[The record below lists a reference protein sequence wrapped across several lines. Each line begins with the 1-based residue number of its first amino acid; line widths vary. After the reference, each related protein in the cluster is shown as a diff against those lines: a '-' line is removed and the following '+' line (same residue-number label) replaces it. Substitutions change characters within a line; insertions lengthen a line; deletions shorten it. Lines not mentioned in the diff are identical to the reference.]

1 MNVSTKLSRR
11 RDLRIGASDRLP
23 RVPRHM
29 LSRRRSSQFGRV
41 HSEGESIPLT
51 ALGGLP
57 ELGGAA
63 GCGALDQVYALLV
76 NIHLAF

>member
-11 RDLRIGASDRLP
+11 RDLRIGASDRLT
-23 RVPRHM
+23 RHV
-29 LSRRRSSQFGRV
+29 LSRRSSQFGRV

>member
-23 RVPRHM
+23 RHM
-29 LSRRRSSQFGRV
+29 LSCRRSSQFGRV